1 MIEHDHIDTIP
12 TEELTSIQT
21 RINKELE
28 RRNGGDVDIKKVR
41 AQVYRLA
48 VTLGCEWIA
57 DSHLPDSTHDA
68 DKPKRRGRKPKTE
81 EQQETQDP
89 TLANGQVAMPPG
101 SHATAPAG
109 NTPVEE
115 EKRRLWPL

>member
-21 RINKELE
+21 RIDKELE

-68 DKPKRRGRKPKTE
+68 NKPKRRGRKPKTVQTAE
-81 EQQETQDP
+81 TNEPTQAKAQEP
-89 TLANGQVAMPPG
+89 TTRIE
-101 SHATAPAG
+101 SS
-109 NTPVEE
+109 PVEE